1 VAAPPL
7 TKVLITGIG
16 AISPG
21 GVGADG
27 LWEAATAGRSLP
39 EGDVAVSP
47 DITDMLTV
55 KESRRLD
62 KFARFGLIAAR
73 EAVADAGVNFDELD
87 RERCGAV
94 VGTGIGGFETI
105 DDGLK
110 ILQEKGPRMVPA
122 TSVPMLMPNAG
133 VAAITKDFGIWGPGH
148 CVVSACASGNHSI
161 GEAKRMIEY
170 GHADLVVA
178 GSAETANRP
187 LTTAAFRAMGAMTSK
202 GVSRPFDA
210 ERDGFVMGEGAGML
224 ILESEEHARKRGA
237 RVLAELAGYGATND
251 AFHLVQPDPEGRGAI
266 SAMRKAIAEAGIEPT
281 DIDYINAHGTSTPY
295 NDLSETKA
303 VKQVWGENTPPPM
316 SSTKSLVGHMMGASG
331 SIEAVVA
338 VKSMLENRAHPTVNL
353 NTPDPECDLDYIGEG
368 VREFE
373 INTVLSNS
381 FGFGGTNAT
390 LLFSRFEG

>member
-1 VAAPPL
+1 MSKIV
-7 TKVLITGIG
+7 ITGIG

-21 GVGADG
+21 GIGADG
-27 LWEAATAGRSLP
+27 LWDAATAGRSLP

-47 DITDMLTV
+47 DISDLLTI

-62 KFARFGLIAAR
+62 KFARFGLLAAR
-73 EAVADAGVNFDELD
+73 EAVAHAGVDFEELD

-105 DDGLK
+105 DDGME
-110 ILQEKGPRMVPA
+110 ILRTKGERMVPA
-122 TSVPMLMPNAG
+122 TSVPMLMPNAAI
-133 VAAITKDFGIWGPGH
+133 AAVTKDFGIWGPGH

-161 GEAKRMIEY
+161 GEAKRMIEH
-170 GHADLVVA
+170 GDADLVVA

-187 LTTAAFRAMGAMTSK
+187 LATSAFRAMGAMTSK

-224 ILESEEHARKRGA
+224 ILESEEHAAKRGA
-237 RVLAELAGYGATND
+237 RVLCELAGYGASND
-251 AFHLVQPDPEGRGAI
+251 AFHLVQPDPNGRGAI
-266 SAMRKAIAEAGIEPT
+266 SAMSKALKEAGVDPS

-303 VKQVWGENTPPPM
+303 VKQVFGEKPPPL

-331 SIEAVVA
+331 SVEAVVC
-338 VKSMLENRAHPTVNL
+338 VKSILENRAHPTVNL
-353 NTPDPECDLDYIGEG
+353 NTPDPECDLDYIAEG

-381 FGFGGTNAT
+381 FGFGGHNAC
-390 LLFSRFEG
+390 LVFKSV

>member
-1 VAAPPL
+1 M
-7 TKVLITGIG
+7 TKIVITGIG

-21 GVGADG
+21 GIGADG
-27 LWEAATAGRSLP
+27 LWDAATAGRSLP

-47 DITDMLTV
+47 DISDLLTI

-62 KFARFGLIAAR
+62 KFARFGLLAAR
-73 EAVADAGVNFDELD
+73 EAVADAGVDFEELD

-105 DDGLK
+105 DDGME
-110 ILQEKGPRMVPA
+110 ILRTKGERMVPA
-122 TSVPMLMPNAG
+122 TSVPMLMPNAAI
-133 VAAITKDFGIWGPGH
+133 AAVTKDFGIWGPGH

-161 GEAKRMIEY
+161 GEAKRMIEH
-170 GHADLVVA
+170 GDADLVVA

-187 LTTAAFRAMGAMTSK
+187 LATSAFRAMGAMTSK

-224 ILESEEHARKRGA
+224 ILESEEHAAKRGA
-237 RVLAELAGYGATND
+237 RVLCELAGYGASND
-251 AFHLVQPDPEGRGAI
+251 AFHLVQPDPKGRGAI
-266 SAMRKAIAEAGIEPT
+266 SAMTKALKEAGVDPSAV
-281 DIDYINAHGTSTPY
+281 DYINAHGTSTPY

-303 VKQVWGENTPPPM
+303 VKQVFGEKPPPL

-331 SIEAVVA
+331 SVEAVVC
-338 VKSMLENRAHPTVNL
+338 VKSILENRAHPTVNL
-353 NTPDPECDLDYIGEG
+353 NTPDPECDLDYIAEG

-381 FGFGGTNAT
+381 FGFGGHNAC
-390 LLFSRFEG
+390 LVFKSV

>member
-1 VAAPPL
+1 MADV
-7 TKVLITGIG
+7 VVTGIG

-21 GVGADG
+21 GLGAEA
-27 LWEAATAGRSLP
+27 LWEAALRGQSLP
-39 EGDVAVSP
+39 EGDVAVGP
-47 DITDMLTV
+47 DPSDQLTI

-62 KFARFGLIAAR
+62 KFARFGLVAAR
-73 EAVADAGVNFDELD
+73 EAVADAGLDFEQLD

-105 DDGLK
+105 DDGME
-110 ILQEKGPRMVPA
+110 ILREKGPRMVPA
-122 TSVPMLMPNAG
+122 TSVPMLMPNAAI
-133 VAAITKDFGIWGPGH
+133 AAVTKDFGIWGPGH
-148 CVVSACASGNHSI
+148 CVVSACASGNHAL

-187 LTTAAFRAMGAMTSK
+187 LATSAFRAMGAMTSK

-224 ILESEEHARKRGA
+224 ILESAEHAAARGA
-237 RVLAELAGYGATND
+237 RVYCRLAGYGATND
-251 AFHLVQPDPEGRGAI
+251 AYHLVQPDPEGRGAR
-266 SAMRKAIAEAGIEPT
+266 SAMTKAIAEAGLEPK

-303 VKQVWGENTPPPM
+303 VKQVWGDNTPPPM

-331 SIEAVVA
+331 SVEAVVC
-338 VKSMLENRAHPTVNL
+338 VMSIRDNKAHQTVNL
-353 NTPDPECDLDYIGEG
+353 NTPDPECDLDYIAEG
-368 VREFE
+368 SRELE
-373 INTVLSNS
+373 INKVLSNS
-381 FGFGGTNAT
+381 FGFGGHNAC
-390 LLFSRFEG
+390 LVFEAV

>member
-1 VAAPPL
+1 V
-7 TKVLITGIG
+7 
-16 AISPG
+16 
-21 GVGADG
+21 
-27 LWEAATAGRSLP
+27 
-39 EGDVAVSP
+39 
-47 DITDMLTV
+47 
-55 KESRRLD
+55 
-62 KFARFGLIAAR
+62 
-73 EAVADAGVNFDELD
+73 
-87 RERCGAV
+87 
-94 VGTGIGGFETI
+94 
-105 DDGLK
+105 
-110 ILQEKGPRMVPA
+110 
-122 TSVPMLMPNAG
+122 
-133 VAAITKDFGIWGPGH
+133 TKDFGIWGPGH

-161 GEAKRMIEY
+161 GEGKRMIEY
-170 GHADLVVA
+170 GHADLVIA

-187 LTTAAFRAMGAMTSK
+187 LATSAFRAMGAMTSK

-210 ERDGFVMGEGAGML
+210 ERDGFVMGEGAGMV
-224 ILESEEHARKRGA
+224 ILESEEHAKKRGA

-266 SAMRKAIAEAGIEPT
+266 SAMRKAIAEAGIVPT

-303 VKQVWGENTPPPM
+303 VKQVWEGNTPPPM

-338 VKSMLENRAHPTVNL
+338 VKSLLENRAHPTVNL

-381 FGFGGTNAT
+381 FGFGGHNAC
-390 LLFSRFEG
+390 LLFKSV

>member
-1 VAAPPL
+1 M
-7 TKVLITGIG
+7 TKIVITGIG

-21 GVGADG
+21 GIGADG
-27 LWEAATAGRSLP
+27 LWDAATAGRSLP

-47 DITDMLTV
+47 DISDLLTI

-62 KFARFGLIAAR
+62 KFARFGLLAAR
-73 EAVADAGVNFDELD
+73 EAVADAGVDFEELD

-105 DDGLK
+105 DDGME
-110 ILQEKGPRMVPA
+110 ILRTKGERMVPA
-122 TSVPMLMPNAG
+122 TSVPMLMPNAAI
-133 VAAITKDFGIWGPGH
+133 AAVTKDFGIWGPGH

-161 GEAKRMIEY
+161 GEAKRMIEH
-170 GHADLVVA
+170 GDADLVVA

-187 LTTAAFRAMGAMTSK
+187 LATSAFRAMGAMTSK

-224 ILESEEHARKRGA
+224 ILESEEHAAKRGA
-237 RVLAELAGYGATND
+237 RVLCELAGYGASND
-251 AFHLVQPDPEGRGAI
+251 AFHLVQPDPKGRGAI
-266 SAMRKAIAEAGIEPT
+266 SAMTKALKEAGVDPSAV
-281 DIDYINAHGTSTPY
+281 DYINAHGTSTPY

-303 VKQVWGENTPPPM
+303 VKQVFGEKPPPL

-331 SIEAVVA
+331 SVEAVVC
-338 VKSMLENRAHPTVNL
+338 VKSILENRAHPTVNL
-353 NTPDPECDLDYIGEG
+353 NTPDPECDLDYIAEG

-373 INTVLSNS
+373 INTVL
-381 FGFGGTNAT
+381 
-390 LLFSRFEG
+390 

>member
-1 VAAPPL
+1 MAAPPL

-47 DITDMLTV
+47 DITDMLTI

-73 EAVADAGVNFDELD
+73 EAVADAGIDFDEED

-105 DDGLK
+105 DDGME
-110 ILQEKGPRMVPA
+110 ILRSKGPRMVPA
-122 TSVPMLMPNAG
+122 TSVPMLMPNAA
-133 VAAITKDFGIWGPGH
+133 VAAVTKDFGIWGPGH

-161 GEAKRMIEY
+161 GEGKRMIEY
-170 GHADLVVA
+170 GHADLVIA

-187 LTTAAFRAMGAMTSK
+187 LATSAFRAMGAMTSK

-210 ERDGFVMGEGAGML
+210 ERDGFVMGEGAGMV
-224 ILESEEHARKRGA
+224 ILESEEHAKKRGA

-266 SAMRKAIAEAGIEPT
+266 SAMRKAIAEAGIDPT

-303 VKQVWGENTPPPM
+303 VKQVWGDNTPPPM

-338 VKSMLENRAHPTVNL
+338 VKSLLENRAHPTVNL
-353 NTPDPECDLDYIGEG
+353 NTPDPECDLDYIAEG

-381 FGFGGTNAT
+381 FGFGGHNAC
-390 LLFSRFEG
+390 LLFKSV

>member
-1 VAAPPL
+1 MSKIV
-7 TKVLITGIG
+7 ITGIG

-21 GVGADG
+21 GIGADG
-27 LWEAATAGRSLP
+27 LWDAATAGRSLP

-47 DITDMLTV
+47 DISELLTI

-62 KFARFGLIAAR
+62 KFARFGLLAAR
-73 EAVADAGVNFDELD
+73 EAVAHAGVDFEELD

-105 DDGLK
+105 DDGME
-110 ILQEKGPRMVPA
+110 ILRTKGERMVPA
-122 TSVPMLMPNAG
+122 TSVPMLMPNAAI
-133 VAAITKDFGIWGPGH
+133 AAVTKDFGIWGPGH

-161 GEAKRMIEY
+161 GEAKRMIEH
-170 GHADLVVA
+170 GDADLVVA

-187 LTTAAFRAMGAMTSK
+187 LATSAFRAMGAMTSK

-224 ILESEEHARKRGA
+224 ILESEEHAAKRGA
-237 RVLAELAGYGATND
+237 RVLCELAGYGASND
-251 AFHLVQPDPEGRGAI
+251 AFHLVQPDPNGRGAI
-266 SAMRKAIAEAGIEPT
+266 SAMSKALKEAGVDPS

-303 VKQVWGENTPPPM
+303 VKQVFGEKPPPL

-331 SIEAVVA
+331 SVEAVVC
-338 VKSMLENRAHPTVNL
+338 VKSILENRAHPTVNL
-353 NTPDPECDLDYIGEG
+353 NTPDPECDLDYIAEG

-381 FGFGGTNAT
+381 FGFGGHNAC
-390 LLFSRFEG
+390 LVFKSV

>member
-1 VAAPPL
+1 MK
-7 TKVLITGIG
+7 KVVITGIG

-27 LWEAATAGRSLP
+27 LWAAATAGRSLP

-47 DITDMLTV
+47 DISEMLTI

-73 EAVADAGVNFDELD
+73 EAVADAGVNFEEED
-87 RERCGAV
+87 RERCGAI

-105 DDGLK
+105 DDGME
-110 ILQEKGPRMVPA
+110 ILRTKGPRMVPA
-122 TSVPMLMPNAG
+122 TSVPMLMPNAA
-133 VAAITKDFGIWGPGH
+133 VAAVTKDFGIWGPGH
-148 CVVSACASGNHSI
+148 CVVSACASGNHAM
-161 GEAKRMIEY
+161 GEAKRMIEH
-170 GHADLVVA
+170 GDADLVVA

-187 LTTAAFRAMGAMTSK
+187 LATSAFRAMGAMSSK
-202 GVSRPFDA
+202 GISRPFDL

-224 ILESEEHARKRGA
+224 ILESEEHAKA
-237 RVLAELAGYGATND
+237 RNARIYAELAGYGATND

-266 SAMRKAIAEAGIEPT
+266 SAMTKALKEAGVET
-281 DIDYINAHGTSTPY
+281 SDVDYINAHGTSTPY

-303 VKQVWGENTPPPM
+303 VKKVFGDKPPPL

-331 SIEAVVA
+331 SIESVVC
-338 VKSMLENRAHPTVNL
+338 VKSLLENRAHPTVNL
-353 NTPDPECDLDYIGEG
+353 NTPDPECDLDYIPEG

-373 INTVLSNS
+373 INTILSNS
-381 FGFGGTNAT
+381 FGFGGHNAC
-390 LLFSRFEG
+390 LVFKSYEG

>member
-1 VAAPPL
+1 M
-7 TKVLITGIG
+7 TKVVITGIG

-47 DITDMLTV
+47 DISEMLTI

-73 EAVADAGVNFDELD
+73 EAVADAGLDFNELD

-105 DDGLK
+105 DDGME
-110 ILQEKGPRMVPA
+110 ILRTKGPRMVPA
-122 TSVPMLMPNAG
+122 TSVPMLMPNAAI
-133 VAAITKDFGIWGPGH
+133 AAVTKDFGIWGPGH

-161 GEAKRMIEY
+161 GEAKRMIEH
-170 GHADLVVA
+170 GDADLVVA

-187 LTTAAFRAMGAMTSK
+187 LATSAFRAMGAMTSK

-224 ILESEEHARKRGA
+224 ILESEEHAAKRGA
-237 RVLAELAGYGATND
+237 RVYAELAGYGATND
-251 AFHLVQPDPEGRGAI
+251 AYHLVQPDPDGRGAI
-266 SAMRKAIAEAGIEPT
+266 SAMTKALKDAGVDPSE
-281 DIDYINAHGTSTPY
+281 IDYINAHGTSTPY

-303 VKQVWGENTPPPM
+303 VKQVFGEKPPPL

-331 SIEAVVA
+331 SVEAVVC
-338 VKSMLENRAHPTVNL
+338 VKSILENKAHPTVNL
-353 NTPDPECDLDYIGEG
+353 NTPDPECDLDYIPEG
-368 VREFE
+368 VREME

-381 FGFGGTNAT
+381 FGFGGHNAC
-390 LLFSRFEG
+390 LVFKGV

>member
-1 VAAPPL
+1 MTRV
-7 TKVLITGIG
+7 VITGIG

-21 GVGADG
+21 GLGADG

-47 DITDMLTV
+47 DISDILTV
-55 KESRRLD
+55 KEARRLD

-73 EAVADAGVNFDELD
+73 EAVADASVDFDQLD

-105 DDGLK
+105 DDGME
-110 ILQEKGPRMVPA
+110 ILRTKGPRMVPA
-122 TSVPMLMPNAG
+122 TSVPMLMPNAAI
-133 VAAITKDFGIWGPGH
+133 AAVTKDFGIHGPGH
-148 CVVSACASGNHSI
+148 CVVSACASGNHAI
-161 GEAKRMIEY
+161 GEAKRMIEW
-170 GHADLVVA
+170 GDADIVVA

-187 LTTAAFRAMGAMTSK
+187 LATSAFRAMGAMTSK

-224 ILESEEHARKRGA
+224 ILESEEHAKARGA
-237 RVLAELAGYGATND
+237 RIHAELAGYGATND
-251 AFHLVQPDPEGRGAI
+251 AFHLVQPDPEGRGAK
-266 SAMRKAIAEAGIEPT
+266 SAMRKALKDAGVEPSQV
-281 DIDYINAHGTSTPY
+281 DYINAHGTSTPY

-303 VKQVWGENTPPPM
+303 VKEVFGADSAPPI

-338 VKSMLENRAHPTVNL
+338 VKSILENRAHPTVNL
-353 NTPDPECDLDYIGEG
+353 VTPDPECDLDYIPEG

-381 FGFGGTNAT
+381 FGFGGHNAC
-390 LLFSRFEG
+390 LVFKAWNE